1 MINVASS
8 TRKYSIV
15 AIYGFCSRAGAVHGE
30 WMSLHDELVCWA
42 PHAKAPIEQIEKKL
56 QSPS

>member
-1 MINVASS
+1 VSVSHNVASS

-30 WMSLHDELVCWA
+30 WMSLHDELVCSA
-42 PHAKAPIEQIEKKL
+42 PHAKAH
-56 QSPS
+56 